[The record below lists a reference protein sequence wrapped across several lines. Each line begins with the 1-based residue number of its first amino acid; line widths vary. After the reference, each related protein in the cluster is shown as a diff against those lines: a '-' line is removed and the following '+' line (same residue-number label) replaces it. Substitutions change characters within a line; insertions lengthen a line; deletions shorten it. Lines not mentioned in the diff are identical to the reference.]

1 VPPAGGRFPIEVAAP
16 WPFTAALLDLP
27 ARRRA
32 VALEDLRSVRI
43 HERKA
48 HVRATLLTL
57 APTFPTRSGP
67 CDPAANRVSSRGVV
81 QRSPLHRSSRGIRFP
96 EVPCRHGA
104 VRRVSAPPG
113 SSFEMG
119 MPFPSA
125 CRPRGLSPPRRFVP
139 PRPCSHFQAAA
150 DPGVHHV
157 SSCRETGFPA
167 VRLLPFEAF
176 PPPTAAVAGSDPGPP
191 RVRVTAPIVAD
202 RRVHRVPCP
211 LAVDSP

>member
-32 VALEDLRSVRI
+32 MALEDLRSVRV

-81 QRSPLHRSSRGIRFP
+81 QRSPLHRSSRGVRFP
-96 EVPCRHGA
+96 EAPASPQGRSSRRRAARFLLRDGNAVPIRVPSSWSLTTSTVCSSSTPQPFSGCCRSWGSP
-104 VRRVSAPPG
+104 RFLLSRNRISRSAPAALR
-113 SSFEMG
+113 SV
-119 MPFPSA
+119 PSA
-125 CRPRGLSPPRRFVP
+125 DSCGRRNEFRPSAGPRHHADRRRPSRSPRPLPPRR
-139 PRPCSHFQAAA
+139 
-150 DPGVHHV
+150 
-157 SSCRETGFPA
+157 
-167 VRLLPFEAF
+167 
-176 PPPTAAVAGSDPGPP
+176 
-191 RVRVTAPIVAD
+191 
-202 RRVHRVPCP
+202 
-211 LAVDSP
+211 